1 MHPGELTKP
10 PPEASHELDLVANV
24 LRLTTSPGEKLP
36 HFPPQTH
43 AERSICEAAEMEP
56 FKSVAEAFEN
66 ICAGA
71 SDNQHPQRNQGGFP
85 KKKRNAKSPL
95 RKTILTR
102 HADYHPSG
110 KRGFTTREVACL
122 QGFPDDY
129 EFSGNWTAKRR
140 QIGNAVPPSM
150 GELILLEIIKS
161 LMETDAKRANG
172 YENTSSAYSESY

>member
-1 MHPGELTKP
+1 
-10 PPEASHELDLVANV
+10 
-24 LRLTTSPGEKLP
+24 
-36 HFPPQTH
+36 
-43 AERSICEAAEMEP
+43 MEP

-85 KKKRNAKSPL
+85 RKKWNAKSPL

-102 HADYHPSG
+102 QAGYHPSG
-110 KRGFTTREVACL
+110 KRGFTTREV
-122 QGFPDDY
+122 GDDY

-150 GELILLEIIKS
+150 GDIARDHKIVNGDGC
-161 LMETDAKRANG
+161 ETC
-172 YENTSSAYSESY
+172 EWV